1 MPVNEALERSTPD
14 SHKIGKRATT
24 TAIPISAA
32 SQAQLK
38 TSKSVQPPTMPG
50 HEAVEPEAPIAPN
63 IKANLCDGKTFRF
76 LSLKFRV

>member
-14 SHKIGKRATT
+14 SHKFGKRVTT

-38 TSKSVQPPTMPG
+38 TSKSRPAANHAG

-76 LSLKFRV
+76 LSLKFRI